1 MNIIKEEYIFT
12 EQSHDIF
19 LDSSKDYN
27 PIHADTDY
35 IKNTLLEDINIH
47 GTHILLKT
55 LDVLLKNNILI
66 NHINMKF
73 INSIYRN
80 ELICLSLNLQNQ
92 TIIIESDKK
101 ICVKINYQPAN
112 ELMLPDMKIVY
123 DKPKYKQSRLL
134 SFDDV
139 SVINNQKFNI
149 IENSSDLVNL
159 YPKLIKAY
167 NKLFLSELCSI
178 SYLVG
183 MECPGLH
190 SIEGALSISMKREYH
205 NNITPKFSVS
215 FTDKRFNYIVI
226 KVESFSFV
234 ANVEVIY
241 RI

>member
-1 MNIIKEEYIFT
+1 MK
-12 EQSHDIF
+12 
-19 LDSSKDYN
+19 
-27 PIHADTDY
+27 
-35 IKNTLLEDINIH
+35 
-47 GTHILLKT
+47 ILLK
-55 LDVLLKNNILI
+55 I
-66 NHINMKF
+66 F
-73 INSIYRN
+73 
-80 ELICLSLNLQNQ
+80 
-92 TIIIESDKK
+92 K
-101 ICVKINYQPAN
+101 IKPFSFYHFF
-112 ELMLPDMKIVY
+112 KIVR
-123 DKPKYKQSRLL
+123 QWCSICILNT
-134 SFDDV
+134 V
-139 SVINNQKFNI
+139 NHKFNI

-226 KVESFSFV
+226 KVESFSFF